1 MALTFEAVYENGV
14 LKPTEPLPFKER
26 ETLRITV
33 EAPVRRLSDL
43 YGLMGFTGTAQ
54 EADYFASDP
63 ELDYPPPATE
73 AP

>member
-1 MALTFEAVYENGV
+1 MAFTIEAIYENGV
-14 LKPTEPLPFKER
+14 LKPTAPLPFKEH
-26 ETLRITV
+26 EKVRITV
-33 EAPVRRLSDL
+33 ESPVSRLSDL

-63 ELDYPPPATE
+63 ELDYPLPSTE